1 MAKTRIAYFCQSCGF
16 ESAKWLGK
24 CPSCQQ
30 WNTFVEEIIDKGNSA
45 ASVPTWKVTS
55 NTQQRANK
63 PVEVADIT
71 FTEEHRMQTPD
82 KEFNRVLGGGIVAGS
97 LVLIGGE
104 PGIGKSTLMLQL
116 ALNMPNLKVL
126 YVSGE
131 ESERQIKM
139 RAERLVPEAVNPQSK
154 NLSSKLE
161 TLNHKSG
168 ALNSNSEIEHPK
180 SEINKGCFILTETS
194 TQNIFKQIEALEP
207 DLVVIDSI
215 QTLHSSHIESTPGSV
230 SQVRECTAEMLRF
243 AKETSTPVFLIGH
256 ITKDGMIAGP
266 KILEH
271 MVDTVLQFEGDRH
284 HVYRIL
290 RTVKNRFGSASE
302 LGIYE
307 MLGEGLREVSNPS
320 EILLSQRDEPLSG
333 ITISATLEGMRPMLI
348 ETQALVSTSAYGTP
362 QRTATGFDTK
372 RMSMLLAVLE
382 KRCGFRL
389 GAKDVF
395 LNITGGIRVEDPAID
410 LGLAAAIIS
419 SHEDIPIPFKTC
431 FAGEIGLSGEIR
443 AVNRVEQRIAEA
455 QKLGFNQIFI
465 SKYNLPSGGQDK
477 KRMDLSRYDIEVK
490 IVSSIEEVF
499 GLLFG

>member
-1 MAKTRIAYFCQSCGF
+1 MAKTKVAYFCQSCGF
-16 ESAKWLGK
+16 ESPKWLGK
-24 CPSCQQ
+24 CPSCGQ
-30 WNTFVEEIIDKGNSA
+30 WNTFAEEIIEKANVSI
-45 ASVPTWKVTS
+45 PNWK
-55 NTQQRANK
+55 TQSTTMQRANK
-63 PVEVADIT
+63 PVQVAEISFD
-71 FTEEHRMQTPD
+71 EEHRVLTPD

-116 ALNMPNLKVL
+116 ALNMPGMKVL

-139 RAERLVPEAVNPQSK
+139 RAERLAPLPPK
-154 NLSSKLE
+154 G
-161 TLNHKSG
+161 G
-168 ALNSNSEIEHPK
+168 ANGSIPPPGGRGAE
-180 SEINKGCFILTETS
+180 CYILTETS
-194 TQNIFKQIEALEP
+194 TQNIFKQIEQLEP
-207 DLVVIDSI
+207 NMVVIDSI
-215 QTLHSSHIESTPGSV
+215 QTLYSAHIESTPGSV
-230 SQVRECTAEMLRF
+230 SQVRECTAELLRF
-243 AKETSTPVFLIGH
+243 AKESSTPVFLIGH

-290 RTVKNRFGSASE
+290 RAVKNRFGSASE

-307 MLGEGLREVSNPS
+307 MLGDGLREVSNPS
-320 EILLSQRDEPLSG
+320 EILLSQREEPLSG

-362 QRTATGFDTK
+362 QRTATGFDTR
-372 RMSMLLAVLE
+372 RMNMLLAVLE
-382 KRCGFRL
+382 KRCGFKL

-431 FAGEIGLSGEIR
+431 FAGEIGLSGEVR
-443 AVNRVEQRIAEA
+443 AVNRIEQRIAEA
-455 QKLGFNQIFI
+455 QKLGFEQIFI
-465 SKYNLPSGGQDK
+465 SKYNLESGGQHK
-477 KRMDLSRYDIEVK
+477 KRVDLSRYSIEVK
-490 IVSSIEEVF
+490 TVANIEEVF
-499 GLLFG
+499 TALFG